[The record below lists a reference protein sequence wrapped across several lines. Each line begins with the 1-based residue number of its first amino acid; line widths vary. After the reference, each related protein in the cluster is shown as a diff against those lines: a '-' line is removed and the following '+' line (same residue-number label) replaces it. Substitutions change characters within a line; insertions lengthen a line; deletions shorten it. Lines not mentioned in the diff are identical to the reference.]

1 MDSKERIR
9 RVEATPKRP
18 GHPAGET
25 AMLDAPGL
33 VVFTGPLAPDELAAQ
48 VTPGDTEDTLDEAE
62 PALPR
67 PEPDAVRVDQ
77 AHAAPVQA
85 EKFTADI
92 VANAAETMAM
102 LAEHRLTRPMSLR
115 PSREARI
122 LTLVDAIFATGDRAL
137 ADLLGWWARARDD
150 GDPWT
155 LWPLA
160 FLLGLVDGPDGL
172 LALERLLEALD
183 PGDGERVEVAANAL
197 VMIPHPAMVA
207 FAEDL
212 LDARS
217 PLAQAIGLEILSRR
231 GELDPERLEGH
242 LGAAAPVL
250 LAAAVRALV
259 RAEAAAPPT
268 ERLLPLLGH
277 PDPAVAWEAAR
288 AVTLW
293 GAPNALDAVREGH
306 PLGPTLGARAA
317 ELFVMAGQADDIA
330 HVEGLLARVPL
341 TPELLD
347 AIGRFGNPL
356 AWSFMLHFLIDR
368 EFCEAAEG
376 ALLTLFGP
384 LVPPDATRTPR
395 AWRDALAERDL
406 DPAMRYRRGE
416 PWTPS
421 VVVNDC
427 AFAGLSHIGG
437 THSQRAIERWL
448 DELGARTGIPMNA
461 DLSRWTP
468 GVDPKVLVVSERA
481 LRARWLPGAWSSAR
495 TERRGA

>member
-1 MDSKERIR
+1 MDSNERIR

-18 GHPAGET
+18 GCAAGQT

-33 VVFTGPLAPDELAAQ
+33 VVFAGPVAPDELAAQ
-48 VTPGDTEDTLDEAE
+48 AAPGDAEDTLDETEA
-62 PALPR
+62 ALPR
-67 PEPDAVRVDQ
+67 PQPDAVRVDE

-122 LTLVDAIFATGDRAL
+122 LALVDVIFATGDRAL
-137 ADLLGWWARARDD
+137 SDLLGWWARAHED

-183 PGDGERVEVAANAL
+183 PGDGQRVEIAANAL
-197 VMIPHPAMVA
+197 AVIPHPAMVA

-212 LDARS
+212 LDAPN
-217 PLAQAIGLEILSRR
+217 PLAQAIGLEVLSRR
-231 GELDPERLEGH
+231 GELDPERLEPH
-242 LGAAAPVL
+242 LTAAAPAP
-250 LAAAVRALV
+250 LAAALRALV
-259 RAEAAAPPT
+259 RAEAMAPPT
-268 ERLLPLLGH
+268 ERVLPLLGH
-277 PDPAVAWEAAR
+277 ADPFVAWEAAR

-293 GAPNALDAVREGH
+293 GAPDALDALRTGH
-306 PLGPTLGARAA
+306 LLGATLGARAA
-317 ELFVMAGQADDIA
+317 ELFVMAGEADDIA
-330 HVEGLLARVPL
+330 YLEDLLARVPL

-356 AWSFMLHFLIDR
+356 AWSFVLHFLIDR
-368 EFCEAAEG
+368 ELCEAAEG

-384 LVPPDATRTPR
+384 LVPPDVTRAPR

-416 PWTPS
+416 LWTPS

-437 THSQRAIERWL
+437 MHSQRTIERWL
-448 DELGARTGIPMNA
+448 DELAARTGIPMNA
-461 DLSRWTP
+461 ELSRWTP

-481 LRARWLPGAWSSAR
+481 LKARWTPGAWSGAR
-495 TERRGA
+495 AERRGA